1 MKPEL
6 PTGVPEGRFATA
18 RMGFEMHTAVENRR
32 SGVRTAERSP
42 ADVRTR
48 AARIIPAHSIRP
60 HPQPVASASP
70 ALALLAT
77 VASPTM
83 HVTLRR
89 GASGF
94 ARHLPVTTVA
104 ALSLC
109 VVFLQAQTAAPL
121 PAEKKD
127 TADALLQLEA
137 FTVTGS
143 NIKRVDMEKTLPVT
157 VITREELEARDAAT
171 PMDQLA
177 GIPYITDFPENETA
191 VNAVAGRG
199 DNANPALRGL
209 GAGNTLVIL
218 NGRRMPSQPFTAG
231 AISPVNVNVL
241 PSFAQQIEVLRD
253 GASAIYGSDAV
264 AGVINYVVRPR
275 REGGEVSLRYGF
287 TEQGGGMDITARLGL
302 AKKFASGKGIFVFGM
317 SLYNRDAIYLRE
329 REVSQ
334 SADKTARQRPPFNV
348 AGSAYDDRTNVGI
361 WPSFRVGT
369 ATAVNWFYP
378 VNNAPTPTITT
389 TALPRALFADY
400 NVFVAGQPMSARGS
414 LNGRV
419 EYKLTPRLTA
429 FAEFTGYQS
438 KSQTGRQPITLN
450 SSDRLVTLSVDNPF
464 NPFGSRF
471 RHATGAPNSDG
482 TSRVTGA
489 PQTLQV
495 ESMLMADGGPEKIEL
510 TSRMFRLLVG
520 LQGRFGHTSW
530 DWEAGAMTGG
540 VRGTDTAVNAI
551 RDSKL
556 VAAALRTDATAW
568 SPFPYT
574 FKVVN
579 GAVVADQPYQ
589 NPASV
594 RATYTEP
601 AKRIGHS
608 RLDSF
613 DARAGGDV
621 MTLWSGPLAMSFGTE
636 WRREMKEDHREPFVG
651 FNPPGSGLDPTDNDI
666 LVTSPKFPLKASR
679 TVASAFAEAAVPLVS
694 PNNQIPLVRSLELST
709 SARFERYSDFGNTTK
724 PKFGLTWRPHPRVLT
739 RISHNQGFRAPDLIQ
754 LYTPTQFSVASPPGE
769 RDPTRNNFLSSTA
782 LPAAIRVTDA
792 QVLRKQYNIG
802 NPDLQPELSKGTSIG
817 LAVEV
822 PGIKGLSVVVDYWEI
837 TQTNLILANGRN
849 QPLDDQLLRAYTQA
863 QLAAGVPIGN
873 IDVGYRT
880 VPGDES
886 GNYKGDPHTLRAPV
900 NAADRALFATA
911 NAALAPSRQLA
922 PLGGWIGF
930 INTNDNS
937 TGRNFTNGFDY
948 SLRYQLPRLSV
959 GQFRLSLEWAQ
970 FLHKFSKTTPTDQ
983 KNDTVLNFDLP
994 RTRVS
999 LNLLWTRNAWNASVN
1014 TTYQSRTY
1022 TGATVSQA
1030 TFDNL
1035 GGASYLKYIYNN
1047 GAGAI
1052 RELGD
1057 PQYQVNL
1064 GLGYRFGRERTKWL
1078 RQTSVR
1084 VGVNNLLDDQPSRRA
1099 DQNGYS
1105 GSIGTSLWVGRAYS
1119 FSLTREL

>member
-1 MKPEL
+1 
-6 PTGVPEGRFATA
+6 
-18 RMGFEMHTAVENRR
+18 MHTRL
-32 SGVRTAERSP
+32 RTG
-42 ADVRTR
+42 
-48 AARIIPAHSIRP
+48 
-60 HPQPVASASP
+60 ASALGRLLP
-70 ALALLAT
+70 VTAVTALAL
-77 VASPTM
+77 SI
-83 HVTLRR
+83 
-89 GASGF
+89 SG
-94 ARHLPVTTVA
+94 
-104 ALSLC
+104 
-109 VVFLQAQTAAPL
+109 LQAQSVTAA
-121 PAEKKD
+121 PAEKKEGVD
-127 TADALLQLEA
+127 PALQLEA
-137 FTVTGS
+137 YTVTGS
-143 NIKRVDMEKTLPVT
+143 NIKRIDMEKTLPITIVT
-157 VITREELEARDAAT
+157 TEELQARDAAT

-177 GIPYITDFPENETA
+177 GIPYITDFPETETA

-209 GAGNTLVIL
+209 GAGNTLTIL
-218 NGRRMPSQPFTAG
+218 NGRRMPTQPFTAG

-253 GASAIYGSDAV
+253 GASSIYGSDAV

-275 REGGEVSLRYGF
+275 REGGEASIRYGM
-287 TEQGGGMDITARLGL
+287 TEHGGGMDITGRLGF
-302 AKKFASGKGIFVFGM
+302 AKRFAGGKGIFVFGM

-329 REVSQ
+329 REVSK

-361 WPSFRVGT
+361 WPSYRVGT
-369 ATAVNWFYP
+369 ATAAINWFYP
-378 VNNAPTPTITT
+378 VGTATTPTFNTT
-389 TALPRALFADY
+389 TLPRALFADY
-400 NVFVAGQPMSARGS
+400 NIFVAGQPMSARGS
-414 LNGRV
+414 MNGRV
-419 EYKLTPRLTA
+419 EYKLTPRVTA

-450 SSDRLVTLSVDNPF
+450 ASDRVVTLSIDNPF

-471 RHATGAPNSDG
+471 RSATGAPNADG
-482 TSRVTGA
+482 TARVTGA

-495 ESMLMADGGPEKIEL
+495 ESMLMADGGPEKIET
-510 TSRMFRLLVG
+510 TSRVYRLLVG
-520 LQGRFGHTSW
+520 LQGRVGRTSW
-530 DWEAGAMTGG
+530 DWETGAMVGG
-540 VRGTDTAVNAI
+540 VRATDISVNAI

-556 VAAALRTDATAW
+556 IAAAQRTDATAW
-568 SPFPYT
+568 NPFPYT
-574 FKVVN
+574 FRVVN
-579 GAVVADQPYQ
+579 GAVVADQPYT

-608 RLDSF
+608 RLDAF
-613 DARAGGDV
+613 DAKAGGDV
-621 MTLWSGPLAMSFGTE
+621 IKLWSGTLAMSFGAE

-651 FNPPGSGLDPTDNDI
+651 FNPPGSGLDPADNDI

-679 TVASAFAEAAVPLVS
+679 TISGGFAEFAVPLIA
-694 PNNQIPLVRSLELST
+694 PKNQIPLARSLELST
-709 SARFERYSDFGNTTK
+709 SARFEHYSDFGNTTK
-724 PKFGLTWRPHPRVLT
+724 PKFGLTWRPHSRVLA
-739 RISHNQGFRAPDLIQ
+739 RVSHNQGFRAPDLI
-754 LYTPTQFSVASPPGE
+754 LLHTPTQFSVASPPGE

-822 PGIKGLSVVVDYWEI
+822 PGVRGLSVVIDYWEL

-849 QPLDDQLLRAYTQA
+849 QPLDDQLLRAYTQQ
-863 QLAAGVPIGN
+863 QLAAGVPIAS

-900 NAADRALFATA
+900 TAADRALFAPA
-911 NAALAPSRQLA
+911 NAALAASRQLA
-922 PLGGWIGF
+922 PLGAWIGF

-948 SLRYQLPRLSV
+948 SLRYTLPRLPI
-959 GQFRLSLEWAQ
+959 GQFRVSAEWAQ
-970 FLHKFSKTTPTDQ
+970 FLNKFSKTTPTDQ

-994 RTRVS
+994 RTTVS
-999 LNLLWTRNAWNASVN
+999 LNVLWNRNAWNASVN
-1014 TTYQSRTY
+1014 TTYRTRTY

-1035 GGASYLKYIYNN
+1035 GGADYLKYIYNN

-1064 GLGYRFGRERTKWL
+1064 GLGYRFGRDRSKWL
-1078 RQTSVR
+1078 RQTAVR
-1084 VGVNNLLDDQPSRRA
+1084 LGVNNALDDKPGRRA
-1099 DQNGYS
+1099 DQTGYS
-1105 GSIGTSLWVGRAYS
+1105 GSLGTSLWVGRAYS
-1119 FSLTREL
+1119 LSLTREL

>member
-1 MKPEL
+1 
-6 PTGVPEGRFATA
+6 
-18 RMGFEMHTAVENRR
+18 MHSSLR
-32 SGVRTAERSP
+32 SGVSAFGRLRT
-42 ADVRTR
+42 
-48 AARIIPAHSIRP
+48 
-60 HPQPVASASP
+60 
-70 ALALLAT
+70 
-77 VASPTM
+77 
-83 HVTLRR
+83 
-89 GASGF
+89 F
-94 ARHLPVTTVA
+94 TTVA
-104 ALSLC
+104 ALSLSG
-109 VVFLQAQTAAPL
+109 VVLQAQSAPSSPDPKD
-121 PAEKKD
+121 PAESVLK
-127 TADALLQLEA
+127 LEA
-137 FTVTGS
+137 YTVTGS

-157 VITREELEARDAAT
+157 IITTEEIEARDAAT
-171 PMDQLA
+171 PMDLLA

-218 NGRRMPSQPFTAG
+218 NGRRMPTQPFTAG

-264 AGVINYVVRPR
+264 AGVINHVVRPR
-275 REGGEVSLRYGF
+275 REGGEMSLRYEF
-287 TEQGGGMDITARLGL
+287 MEHGGGMNATGRLGF
-302 AKKFASGKGIFVFGM
+302 AKKFAGGKGIFVLGL

-334 SADKTARQRPPFNV
+334 SADKSARQRPPFNV
-348 AGSAYDDRTNVGI
+348 AGSAYDDRTSVGI

-369 ATAVNWFYP
+369 ATAINWFYP
-378 VNNAPTPTITT
+378 VNNAPLPTITT

-400 NVFVAGQPMSARGS
+400 NVFVAGQPMSSRGS
-414 LNGRV
+414 VNGRV
-419 EYKLTPRLTA
+419 EYKLTPRVTA

-438 KSQTGRQPITLN
+438 KSQTGRQPVTLN
-450 SSDRLVTLSVDNPF
+450 SSDRVVTLSVDNPF

-471 RHATGAPNSDG
+471 RSATGAPNSDG
-482 TSRVTGA
+482 TPRVTGA
-489 PQTLQV
+489 PQTLRV
-495 ESMLMADGGPEKIEL
+495 ESMLMADGGPEKIEI
-510 TSRMFRLLVG
+510 TSRMYRLLAG
-520 LQGRFGHTSW
+520 LQGKFGRTSW

-540 VRGTDTAVNAI
+540 VRATDISVNAI

-568 SPFPYT
+568 NPFPYT
-574 FKVVN
+574 FKVAN
-579 GAVVADQPYQ
+579 GAVVADQPYR

-608 RLDSF
+608 RMDSL
-613 DARAGGDV
+613 DARASGDV
-621 MTLWSGPLAMSFGTE
+621 LQLWSGPLAMSFGGE
-636 WRREMKEDHREPFVG
+636 WRRERKEDHREPFVG
-651 FNPPGSGLDPTDNDI
+651 FNPPGSGLDPADNDI

-679 TVASAFAEAAVPLVS
+679 TVSSAYAEAAVPLVS
-694 PNNQIPLVRSLELST
+694 PKNQIPLVRSLDLST
-709 SARFERYSDFGNTTK
+709 SARFEHYSDFGNTTK
-724 PKFGLTWRPHPRVLT
+724 PKFGLTWKPHPRVLT

-769 RDPTRNNFLSSTA
+769 RDPTRSNFFTGA
-782 LPAAIRVTDA
+782 GQPADV

-802 NPDLQPELSKGTSIG
+802 NPGLQPEISKGTSIG
-817 LAVEV
+817 LAVDV

-849 QPLDDQLLRAYTQA
+849 QPLDDQMLRAYTQA
-863 QLAAGVPIGN
+863 QLAAGVPIAN
-873 IDVGYRT
+873 IDVGYRL
-880 VPGDES
+880 VPNDES
-886 GNYKGDPHTLRAPV
+886 GNYQGDPHTLRAPV
-900 NAADRALFATA
+900 AEADRVLFAAA
-911 NAALAPSRQLA
+911 NARLAPARQMA

-930 INTNDNS
+930 INTTDNS

-948 SLRYQLPRLSV
+948 SLRYQLPRLSI
-959 GQFRLSLEWAQ
+959 GQLRVSAEWAQ
-970 FLHKFSKTTPTDQ
+970 FLNKFSKTSPTDQ
-983 KNDTVLNFDLP
+983 KNDTVRNFDLP

-999 LNLLWTRNAWNASVN
+999 LNLFWSRKAWNASVN

-1035 GGASYLKYIYNN
+1035 GGADYLKYIYNN
-1047 GAGAI
+1047 GAAAI

-1064 GLGYRFGRERTKWL
+1064 GIGYRVGRSGSNWL
-1078 RQTSVR
+1078 RQSSVR
-1084 VGVNNLLDDQPSRRA
+1084 LGVNNVLDDKPGRRA
-1099 DQNGYS
+1099 DQTGYS
-1105 GSIGTSLWVGRAYS
+1105 GSIGTSL
-1119 FSLTREL
+1119 

>member
-1 MKPEL
+1 MQPML
-6 PTGVPEGRFATA
+6 RTCAPAFGR
-18 RMGFEMHTAVENRR
+18 V
-32 SGVRTAERSP
+32 
-42 ADVRTR
+42 
-48 AARIIPAHSIRP
+48 
-60 HPQPVASASP
+60 
-70 ALALLAT
+70 
-77 VASPTM
+77 
-83 HVTLRR
+83 
-89 GASGF
+89 
-94 ARHLPVTTVA
+94 LPVTMLS
-104 ALSLC
+104 ALSMT
-109 VVFLQAQTAAPL
+109 VVTLHAQTAASA
-121 PAEKKD
+121 PAERKD
-127 TADALLQLEA
+127 AADVTVLEA

-143 NIKRVDMEKTLPVT
+143 NIKRIDMEKTLPVT
-157 VITREELEARDAAT
+157 IITTEELAARDAAT

-177 GIPYITDFPENETA
+177 GIPYITDFPETETA

-209 GAGNTLVIL
+209 GAGNTLVVL
-218 NGRRMPSQPFTAG
+218 NGRRMPTQPFTAG

-253 GASAIYGSDAV
+253 GASSIYGSDAV

-275 REGGEVSLRYGF
+275 REGGEMSLRFGF
-287 TEQGGGMDITARLGL
+287 TEHGGGMDITGRLGF
-302 AKKFASGKGIFVFGM
+302 AKRFAGGKGIFVFGM

-329 REVSQ
+329 REVSK

-348 AGSAYDDRTNVGI
+348 AGSAYDDRTNVGV

-378 VNNAPTPTITT
+378 VNNAPLPSITT

-400 NVFVAGQPMSARGS
+400 NVFVAGQPMSARAS

-429 FAEFTGYQS
+429 FGEFTGYQS
-438 KSQTGRQPITLN
+438 KSRTGRQPITLN
-450 SSDRLVTLSVDNPF
+450 SSDRVVTLAVDNPF

-471 RHATGAPNSDG
+471 RSPTGAPNSDG
-482 TSRVTGA
+482 TPRVTGA

-495 ESMLMADGGPEKIEL
+495 ESMLMADGGPEKIE
-510 TSRMFRLLVG
+510 TASRVYRLLVG
-520 LQGRFGHTSW
+520 LQGKIGRTSW
-530 DWEAGAMTGG
+530 DWETAALVGG
-540 VRGTDTAVNAI
+540 VRATDTSVNAI

-556 VAAALRTDATAW
+556 IAAALRTDATAW
-568 SPFPYT
+568 NPFPYT
-574 FKVVN
+574 FRVAN
-579 GAVVADQPYQ
+579 GAVVADQPYR

-594 RATYTEP
+594 RQTYTEP

-613 DARAGGDV
+613 DARTGGDV
-621 MTLWSGPLAMSFGTE
+621 LNLWSGPLAMSIGVE

-651 FNPPGSGLDPTDNDI
+651 FNPPGSGLDPADNDI

-679 TVASAFAEAAVPLVS
+679 TVASAYAETAVPLVA
-694 PNNQIPLVRSLELST
+694 PKNQIPLVRALDLSA
-709 SARFERYSDFGNTTK
+709 SARFEHYSDFGNTTK
-724 PKFGLTWRPHPRVLT
+724 PKFGLTWRPHQRVLA

-769 RDPTRNNFLSSTA
+769 RDPTRSNFFTGA
-782 LPAAIRVTDA
+782 GQPADV

-802 NPDLQPELSKGTSIG
+802 NPGLQPELAKGTSIG

-822 PGIKGLSVVVDYWEI
+822 PGIRGLSVVVDYWEL
-837 TQTNLILANGRN
+837 TQTSLILANGRN
-849 QPLDDQLLRAYTQA
+849 QPLDDQLLRAYTQQ
-863 QLAAGVPIGN
+863 QLAAGVPIDQ

-900 NAADRALFATA
+900 TAADRALFAAA
-911 NAALAPSRQLA
+911 NARLAPNRQMA
-922 PLGGWIGF
+922 PLGAWIGF

-948 SLRYQLPRLSV
+948 SLRYQLPRLPI
-959 GQFRLSLEWAQ
+959 GQFRVSAEWAQ
-970 FLHKFSKTTPTDQ
+970 FLNKFSKTTPTDQ

-999 LNLLWTRNAWNASVN
+999 LNLLWSRASWNASVN

-1035 GGASYLKYIYNN
+1035 GGAPYLKYIYNN
-1047 GAGAI
+1047 GAAAI

-1064 GLGYRFGRERTKWL
+1064 GVGYRFGRERSAWL
-1078 RQTSVR
+1078 RGASVR
-1084 VGVNNLLDDQPSRRA
+1084 LGVNNLLDDKPSRRA
-1099 DQNGYS
+1099 DQTGYS
-1105 GSIGTSLWVGRAYS
+1105 GSIGSSLWVGRAYS
-1119 FSLTREL
+1119 LSLTREL